1 MHEAGRRW
9 GWTLVAVVNQVI
21 ALLCQGGRA
30 TYHTLQRQFP
40 DSTGLRGMCNI

>member
-1 MHEAGRRW
+1 MGMDF
-9 GWTLVAVVNQVI
+9 VAVVNQVI

-30 TYHTLQRQFP
+30 TYRTLQRQFP